1 LGSHLSTSGREP
13 AWSINTP
20 ASERPGIKAT
30 IRAGLAGGLTG
41 AVLIWV
47 YEALV
52 WVGAQHLMP
61 LGGIPRNATGLVF
74 GKEVQ
79 DALGIW
85 AYFLGT
91 AIHFVFALSWGVLF
105 AVIWPYFRRRGYE
118 ATFVALFY
126 AIFAWLVMHAM
137 IMIASSNHPNYFDP
151 NVIVGGFM
159 SHFVF
164 TIPLALVVKRML
176 DPQQGRQQ

>member
-1 LGSHLSTSGREP
+1 MGGNYSMSNSQVGDDQQSGMP
-13 AWSINTP
+13 AQSSI
-20 ASERPGIKAT
+20 KQT
-30 IRAGLAGGLTG
+30 IRAGLVGGLTG
-41 AVLIWV
+41 AMLIWV

-52 WVGAQHLMP
+52 WVGVQHLMP

-74 GKEVQ
+74 GKDVQ

-85 AYFLGT
+85 AYLLGT

-126 AIFAWLVMHAM
+126 AIVAWLVMHTL

-151 NVIVGGFM
+151 NVVIGGFM

-164 TIPLALVVKRML
+164 TVPLALVVKRML
-176 DPQQGRQQ
+176 APR